1 MGVRQTVDR
10 HWAIATVIGVAAFV
24 ALITVVLLA
33 VVPTNDNGTSGSVDT
48 NRSVMANDRLETMLA
63 SGDLHAMLQQHQQMM
78 ETMRVDTSPS
88 MITRMDNDPMWQ
100 MLKSGELIELMEEH
114 QNAIDQMLGK

>member
-1 MGVRQTVDR
+1 MGVRQTANR
-10 HWAIATVIGVAAFV
+10 HWAIASAIGIAAFI
-24 ALITVVLLA
+24 ALIAVVLLT
-33 VVPTNDNGTSGSVDT
+33 VVPTNDDGPSGGDT

-63 SGDLHAMLQQHQQMM
+63 SGDLHEMLQQHQQMM

-100 MLKSGELIELMEEH
+100 MLRSGELIKLMEEH
-114 QNAIDQMLGK
+114 QDAIDQMLGK